1 MLSEMQVMDK
11 TGHTTVNWDP
21 DNDSEVRAARDTFD
35 AMKAKG
41 YSAFYVKSKVVD
53 QQGRRMDTFDRQ
65 AEKVILVPPLVG
77 G

>member
-1 MLSEMQVMDK
+1 MTSEMQVMD
-11 TGHTTVNWDP
+11 TSGHTTVNWDP
-21 DNDSEVRAARDTFD
+21 ENTSEVQAARDTFN

-41 YSAFYVKSKVVD
+41 YSAFYVKSVMTEK
-53 QQGRRMDTFDRQ
+53 QGRRMDDFDKG